1 MQNNYIEKLSLKVND
16 FCIKY
21 QFQGDNSIREVLFNE
36 EMNEYID
43 AVKKGDIV
51 EQMDGLVDMLYIAL
65 GTCFIQNGFKK
76 VNYVA
81 VKEINYVVNEFQK
94 SGFTLDQFS
103 KCFNE
108 IHKNNMSKSF
118 TSQDEIFYTMSK
130 LDISDF
136 RVVKI
141 GNEFNVYN
149 SETGKLIKK
158 ASHPKPDIAQYLC

>member
-1 MQNNYIEKLSLKVND
+1 MQNEYIEKLSLKVND

-21 QFQGDNSIREVLFNE
+21 EFTNDKSIRETLFNE
-36 EMNEYID
+36 EMNEYIE
-43 AVKKGDIV
+43 AVENGNKI
-51 EQMDGLVDMLYIAL
+51 EQMDGLVDMMYIAL

-81 VKEINYVVNEFQK
+81 VKEINYIINEFEK
-94 SGFTLDQFS
+94 SGFTLDQFTN
-103 KCFNE
+103 CFKE

-149 SETGKLIKK
+149 GITGKLIKRD
-158 ASHPKPDIAQYLC
+158 SHPKPDLAQYVS